1 MKLFNS
7 ILYQMKHCPQEYIY
21 YHIKAPWV
29 QIKILKIMQSFN
41 PLVFNSETI
50 AHIKEYVDY
59 IYKKTQSILLSD
71 SKYARYYAEYCI
83 FFEVV
88 NLIDFLNVK
97 IGHRVFD
104 NFIQL
109 LGSFLQDD
117 HRKFPN
123 KDINTKY
130 LALDSMAKL
139 CKYTSGNNIL
149 NTHMKIIFG
158 SLRDNDISIRR
169 RALDLT
175 FLICSNDSVK
185 LICKELLTYFLE
197 DEPQLKED
205 VALKIAILAEKYAS
219 DLTWYIDTCLKM
231 LEVAGDYV
239 AEDVIYRFI
248 QIITGFENQEP
259 NTQLQLYAADK
270 VFKLLEKEF
279 VFDNLIKLSA
289 YILGEFGFALSQ
301 SRLTFNLR

>member
-1 MKLFNS
+1 
-7 ILYQMKHCPQEYIY
+7 MKHCPPEYIY

-50 AHIKEYVDY
+50 SHIKEYVDY

-88 NLIDFLNVK
+88 NLIDYLNIK
-97 IGHRVFD
+97 INHKVFD

-109 LGSFLQDD
+109 LGCFLQEDQ
-117 HRKFPN
+117 RKFPN

-139 CKYTSGNNIL
+139 CKYTTGNNIL

-158 SLRDNDISIRR
+158 SLRARLDNTRR
-169 RALDLT
+169 DNYSA
-175 FLICSNDSVK
+175 
-185 LICKELLTYFLE
+185 
-197 DEPQLKED
+197 P
-205 VALKIAILAEKYAS
+205 
-219 DLTWYIDTCLKM
+219 
-231 LEVAGDYV
+231 
-239 AEDVIYRFI
+239 
-248 QIITGFENQEP
+248 
-259 NTQLQLYAADK
+259 
-270 VFKLLEKEF
+270 KEF
-279 VFDNLIKLSA
+279 NVLKNSPTRTTVL
-289 YILGEFGFALSQ
+289 
-301 SRLTFNLR
+301 N